1 MKHKVLIVDDEQSTR
16 KLMKEALGMEPYE
29 LLVAD
34 SAEKALEIFRKEPVD
49 VVISDE
55 MMPGMPGSKFLALV
69 RKKYPDTIRMIL
81 TGHASVEGA
90 IKAINEGQIYH
101 FFTKPCRIYDLA
113 ITVRK
118 ALQQKELMK
127 KSRQLLRLAQHQST
141 FIDEIE
147 KKYPGITRVKKDD
160 RGEILLDDGVEE
172 DYDALIHEIK
182 SVLRKETREPR
193 KREY

>member
-34 SAEKALEIFRKEPVD
+34 SAEKALEIFKSQPVD

-55 MMPGMPGSKFLALV
+55 MMPGMPGSEFLVLV
-69 RKKYPDTIRMIL
+69 RRKYPDTIRMIL
-81 TGHASVEGA
+81 TGHASIESA
-90 IKAINEGQIYH
+90 IRAINEGQIYH

-113 ITVRK
+113 ITIRK

-127 KSRQLLRLAQHQST
+127 ESRELLRLAQRQSS
-141 FIDEIE
+141 FINEIE

-160 RGEILLDDGVEE
+160 RGEIVLNDSESEE
-172 DYDALIHEIK
+172 DYDTLIEEIK
-182 SVLRKETREPR
+182 TVLSKEYP
-193 KREY
+193 KSKKN

>member
-34 SAEKALEIFRKEPVD
+34 SAEKALEIFKSQPVD

-55 MMPGMPGSKFLALV
+55 MMPGMLGSEFLVLV
-69 RKKYPDTIRMIL
+69 RQKYPDTIRMIL
-81 TGHASVEGA
+81 TGHASIESA
-90 IKAINEGQIYH
+90 IRAINEGQIYH

-113 ITVRK
+113 ITIRK

-127 KSRQLLRLAQHQST
+127 KSRELLRLAQRQST

-147 KKYPGITRVKKDD
+147 KKYPGITRVKRDD
-160 RGEILLDDGVEE
+160 RGEILLEDAEGEE
-172 DYDALIHEIK
+172 DYDILINEIK
-182 SVLRKETREPR
+182 AVLRKENPR
-193 KREY
+193 PKEG

>member
-34 SAEKALEIFRKEPVD
+34 SAEKALEIFKNQPVD

-55 MMPGMPGSKFLALV
+55 MMPGMPGSEFLSLV
-69 RKKYPDTIRMIL
+69 RQKYPDTIRMIL
-81 TGHASVEGA
+81 TGHASVESA
-90 IKAINEGQIYH
+90 IKAINDGQIYH

-113 ITVRK
+113 ITIRK

-127 KSRQLLRLAQHQST
+127 KSRELLRLAQRQST
-141 FIDEIE
+141 FIREIE

-160 RGEILLDDGVEE
+160 RGEVLLDDNGEE
-172 DYDALIHEIK
+172 DFDTLIDEIK
-182 SVLRKETREPR
+182 TALRKEYPKSRNG
-193 KREY
+193 

>member
-55 MMPGMPGSKFLALV
+55 MMPGMPGSEFLALV

>member
-1 MKHKVLIVDDEQSTR
+1 MKQKVLIVDDEQSTR

-34 SAEKALEIFRKEPVD
+34 SAEKALEIFKNQHVD

-55 MMPGMPGSKFLALV
+55 MMPGMPGSEFLSLV
-69 RKKYPDTIRMIL
+69 RQKYPDTIRMIL
-81 TGHASVEGA
+81 TGHASVESA
-90 IKAINEGQIYH
+90 IKAINDGQIYH

-113 ITVRK
+113 ITIRK

-127 KSRQLLRLAQHQST
+127 KSRELLRLAQRQST
-141 FIDEIE
+141 FIREIE

-160 RGEILLDDGVEE
+160 RGEVLLDDNAEE
-172 DYDALIHEIK
+172 ENFDTLIDEIK
-182 SVLRKETREPR
+182 TVLK
-193 KREY
+193 KNG

>member
-34 SAEKALEIFRKEPVD
+34 SAEKALEIFKNQPVD

-55 MMPGMPGSKFLALV
+55 MMPGMPGSEFLALV
-69 RKKYPDTIRMIL
+69 RQKYPDTIRMIL
-81 TGHASVEGA
+81 TGHASVESA
-90 IKAINEGQIYH
+90 IAAINDGQIYH

-113 ITVRK
+113 ITIRK
-118 ALQQKELMK
+118 ALQQKELMR
-127 KSRQLLRLAQHQST
+127 KSRELLRLAQRQST
-141 FIDEIE
+141 FIREIE

-160 RGEILLDDGVEE
+160 RGEVLLDDNGEE
-172 DYDALIHEIK
+172 DFDTLIDEIK
-182 SVLRKETREPR
+182 TVLRKEYP
-193 KREY
+193 KSKND

>member
-34 SAEKALEIFRKEPVD
+34 SAEKALEIFKSEPVD

-55 MMPGMPGSKFLALV
+55 MMPGMPGSEFLALV
-69 RKKYPDTIRMIL
+69 RQKYPDTIRMIL
-81 TGHASVEGA
+81 TGHASIESA
-90 IKAINEGQIYH
+90 IRAINEGQIYH

-127 KSRQLLRLAQHQST
+127 KSRALLRLAQRQSS
-141 FIDEIE
+141 FIDQIE
-147 KKYPGITRVKKDD
+147 NRYPGITRVQRDD
-160 RGEILLDDGVEE
+160 RGEILLNDGEGEE
-172 DYDALIHEIK
+172 DYDTLIDEIK
-182 SVLRKETREPR
+182 TVLRKETREP
-193 KREY
+193 KEG

>member
-34 SAEKALEIFRKEPVD
+34 SAEKALEIFKSEPVD

-55 MMPGMPGSKFLALV
+55 MMPGMPGSEFLALV
-69 RKKYPDTIRMIL
+69 RQKYPDTIRMIL
-81 TGHASVEGA
+81 TGHASIESA
-90 IKAINEGQIYH
+90 IRAINEGQIYH

-127 KSRQLLRLAQHQST
+127 KSRALLRLAQRQSS
-141 FIDEIE
+141 FIDQIE
-147 KKYPGITRVKKDD
+147 NRYPGITRVKRDD
-160 RGEILLDDGVEE
+160 RGEILLNDGEGEE
-172 DYDALIHEIK
+172 DYDTLIDEIK
-182 SVLRKETREPR
+182 TVLRKETREP
-193 KREY
+193 KEG

>member
-34 SAEKALEIFRKEPVD
+34 SAEKALEIFKSQPVD

-55 MMPGMPGSKFLALV
+55 MMPGMLGSEFLVLV
-69 RKKYPDTIRMIL
+69 RQKYPDTIRMIL
-81 TGHASVEGA
+81 TGHASIESA
-90 IKAINEGQIYH
+90 IRAINEGQIYH

-113 ITVRK
+113 ITIRK

-127 KSRQLLRLAQHQST
+127 KSRELLRLAQRQST

-147 KKYPGITRVKKDD
+147 KKYPGITRVKRDD
-160 RGEILLDDGVEE
+160 RGEILLEDAEGEE
-172 DYDALIHEIK
+172 DYDILINEIK
-182 SVLRKETREPR
+182 AVLRKENPR
-193 KREY
+193 PKQG

>member
-55 MMPGMPGSKFLALV
+55 MMPGMPGSEFLALV

-141 FIDEIE
+141 FIDKIE

>member
-55 MMPGMPGSKFLALV
+55 MMPGMPGSEFLALV

-127 KSRQLLRLAQHQST
+127 KSRQLLRLAQRQST